1 MNPSECKRM
10 AEWWLKALRAGTL
23 AYTDAINSI
32 RKYLREGGLTLAQIG
47 SSEAELEAGR
57 VRGCKIY
64 ATYLLKGLRRGTIMY
79 KTYVYGLKLCLKSA
93 HLRPEDIGS
102 SEEEIA
108 SFEEVSGAMFLSW
121 VRRPILRRKPA
132 YP

>member
-1 MNPSECKRM
+1 M
-10 AEWWLKALRAGTL
+10 AKWWLGELRTGTL
-23 AYTDAINSI
+23 AYTDAINGI

-64 ATYLLKGLRRGTIMY
+64 ATYLLKALRRGTIMY
-79 KTYVYGLKLCLKSA
+79 KTYVYGLKLCLESA
-93 HLRPEDIGS
+93 RLRPEDVGS

-108 SFEEVSGAMFLSW
+108 SFEWVSEAMFLSW
-121 VRRPILRRKPA
+121 VKRPIPRREPA